1 MLPQIP
7 VLSHPR
13 SFGTVKYRFAEET
26 KSID

>member
-7 VLSHPR
+7 VLSHPH
-13 SFGTVKYRFAEET
+13 SFGTLKYRFAGET